1 MPEIW
6 REPVSGISIDVRA
19 SLSLPTSV
27 SSYRVK
33 KQILVASLGVGA
45 RGEWGIFS
53 ASMSLNA
60 SKYAGSRV
68 GIHYGLRPA
77 GCGLPTSAG
86 PEEFT
91 PDCSAELIG
100 LNEGFPNVSFALGA
114 QSTLAVELF
123 DHLSLSYGRG
133 AFILNAMV
141 NDSFTSGNAQ
151 TGRAQRH
158 YFNPS
163 WTLSYPLSRKIE
175 RL

>member
-1 MPEIW
+1 MGYFQC
-6 REPVSGISIDVRA
+6 VDV
-19 SLSLPTSV
+19 V
-27 SSYRVK
+27 D
-33 KQILVASLGVGA
+33 GVQV
-45 RGEWGIFS
+45 
-53 ASMSLNA
+53 
-60 SKYAGSRV
+60 YGSRV

-123 DHLSLSYGRG
+123 DHLSLSYGLGVRSY
-133 AFILNAMV
+133 FKYAMV

-175 RL
+175 LPVELSVFLDASAFQVLYVQTGGAYLFPQFSILLENWQQTVTLA